1 MRFASALCV
10 FGLLSTVCASASGHR
25 LVRVDRYSNDKLSS
39 YEAYQYEDS
48 VLVAMTRVSYSLE
61 HVDTTYYSYQTN
73 QVGDIIEEVTYVTA
87 VWKEGVE
94 GVKKSKFVS
103 RSDGTHS
110 SYALDGDEWMEWSRS
125 RSDEQGR
132 ILEETNNGGYSCYSY
147 DSLGR
152 QTVKRSVLPERE
164 GVVVQRVDSMAYS
177 ADGLQTTRI
186 MTYQEDDSPAVIYS
200 LTNKTFDEKGRLISQ
215 EQYYFDGTDD
225 EHPSYISYKYRYA
238 QRRVIAT
245 YLDNKY
251 KKGKYKERPYL
262 KLKDVYNKS
271 GLRTKLVEYHIKH
284 GWKSRA
290 SLVKYEYDP
299 ETGDPLT
306 ETYYSLSGFS
316 LSRKPSSKTV
326 WTYE

>member
-10 FGLLSTVCASASGHR
+10 FGLLSTVCASAGGHR

-48 VLVAMTRVSYSLE
+48 VLVSMTRVSYSLE
-61 HVDTTYYSYQTN
+61 HVDTTYYSYETN
-73 QVGDIIEEVTYVTA
+73 QDGDIIEEVTYVTA
-87 VWKEGVE
+87 VWKEGV
-94 GVKKSKFVS
+94 KKSKFVS
-103 RSDGTHS
+103 RSDGTYS
-110 SYALDGDEWMEWSRS
+110 SYALDGDEWFEWSWS
-125 RSDEQGR
+125 RSDEQGK

-152 QTVKRSVLPERE
+152 Q
-164 GVVVQRVDSMAYS
+164 
-177 ADGLQTTRI
+177 
-186 MTYQEDDSPAVIYS
+186 AVIYS

-225 EHPSYISYKYRYA
+225 EHSSY
-238 QRRVIAT
+238 AT
-245 YLDNKY
+245 YRRQYRKRTLIETQLANEY
-251 KKGKYKERPYL
+251 KNGKYTERPFL

-306 ETYYSLSGFS
+306 ETHYSLSGFS